1 MKAWNELVWVN
12 GQSTSLS
19 PCQSEECVRTRQIP
33 SPPCNKRTVDLDH
46 LWERVPSSYT
56 LCVHVSNLKVICVE
70 ISLIACSNI
79 SHRMHCNKWSAE
91 SLSIVRTFCITCI
104 LQIKSNFKCVKSSSW
119 CYLSISQSLLIV
131 QYTWT
136 CLVQKLWSC
145 LGVPQ
150 NGSYL
155 VKVLVILSFSS
166 SKLLWVP
173 ENLVTFLTKIFRGRT
188 STSQPPSFMTA
199 FHLNSVEFNF

>member
-1 MKAWNELVWVN
+1 MISRISSENVN
-12 GQSTSLS
+12 IICTYILYYMYFTNLIEFQMRKIIKLMLSLYFS
-19 PCQSEECVRTRQIP
+19 KSFNCA
-33 SPPCNKRTVDLDH
+33 
-46 LWERVPSSYT
+46 
-56 LCVHVSNLKVICVE
+56 IC
-70 ISLIACSNI
+70 
-79 SHRMHCNKWSAE
+79 
-91 SLSIVRTFCITCI
+91 
-104 LQIKSNFKCVKSSSW
+104 
-119 CYLSISQSLLIV
+119 
-131 QYTWT
+131 TWT